1 MKVAVNKIRR
11 NALAYSATTLASSM
25 MNTTFNYY
33 YVKVFLQHFKISETW
48 FYLAHASYMIWNAV
62 NDPVFGWLQDSS
74 KLSCI
79 RRRHLAILYGAPIFV
94 LSFLLPWFSWG
105 EEDSSQWIAG
115 VHLITSLWLY
125 DAMFTYVVL
134 AQCALF
140 AEISVDDHE
149 RHIVLRYRFL
159 FVCFAK

>member
-94 LSFLLPWFSWG
+94 LRYSSVESSLYVLHSVSSLIHCLSQFCNYKYDLMFLLSVFYFPGFHG
-105 EEDSSQWIAG
+105 EKRI
-115 VHLITSLWLY
+115 HLSGLL
-125 DAMFTYVVL
+125 VS
-134 AQCALF
+134 
-140 AEISVDDHE
+140 IS
-149 RHIVLRYRFL
+149 
-159 FVCFAK
+159 